1 MELII
6 KILTGKRK
14 GQEIFLQPESGAKE
28 NIALPYLLETDAI
41 SLNLKSQEPYSAV
54 ILLMDDSEYLFHES
68 AINAPFF
75 RYSLMPKSMANGS
88 YQSLFFNYF
97 GVANI
102 ALKLTTRSGEIQ
114 FISFGNIEVL
124 ARKLTAEQA
133 TFMVDFILQESGGD
147 LYSCLSATR
156 LSADHSDGGETP
168 QAIFNKLLKTIK
180 TLEDI
185 LPSIINRP
193 ITRVSSETR
202 MQNGYQVSDIDEQGL
217 AWLNEN
223 ISVLEETDDSDRAH
237 LHYDNTY
244 YLAQEIQTPVIIEH
258 TDINEN
264 RAIYGFLLELKRIVN
279 KLETESPTQ
288 PKNQVNQHE
297 EGYRSFYSVMG
308 RWLSKANGVE
318 MVQLSECKQRI
329 SRLIYS
335 FNKYIPVS
343 FPNKGLP
350 VLTQKAK
357 ANRFYTTIFR
367 SMMEWYRFNKI
378 DWRSQEML
386 FAIKNIPKL
395 FEYYTILKVRADLS
409 LICDTNTSPQTN
421 SSSILQVSYREN
433 LVKLY
438 YEPNYWM
445 VGHNNALG
453 EKYLNTEIRTFEQTS
468 SVKGF
473 KPSSHENRRRAPD
486 IVIELT
492 PPKGDALL
500 LILDAKYS
508 KMKTAYEERLPECI
522 IKYVHGIHGINGT
535 SPVKAMILISP
546 TQDIKATLADMH
558 VSPYGLFDDKAVIP
572 VLGVQGVQLSNQ
584 TTEKN
589 DFTLRHT
596 LEHLLNLVSSKEPV
610 NKLI

>member
-6 KILTGKRK
+6 NVLTGKRK
-14 GQEIFLQPESGAKE
+14 KQEVVLQPERGDKKTK
-28 NIALPYLLETDAI
+28 ALPYLLETEAI
-41 SLNLKSQEPYSAV
+41 SLKLESKEPYSTV

-68 AINAPFF
+68 AMNADFF
-75 RYSLMPKSMANGS
+75 HYKLMPKSIANGH

-102 ALKLTTRSGEIQ
+102 TLKLVTVSGETQ
-114 FISFGNIEVL
+114 FISFGNIEIL
-124 ARKLTAEQA
+124 ARKLTTEQA
-133 TFMVDFILQESGGD
+133 TSMIDFILQESGGD

-156 LSADHSDGGETP
+156 MTADYNEGGSTP
-168 QAIFNKLLKTIK
+168 QFVLNKLLKTIK
-180 TLEDI
+180 TLENI
-185 LPSIINRP
+185 LPSVINRP

-202 MQNGYQVSDIDEQGL
+202 MQNGYQVSSIDEQGL

-223 ISVLEETDDSDRAH
+223 ISVLEETDDSERAH

-244 YLAQEIQTPVIIEH
+244 YLAREIQTPVIIEH

-279 KLETESPTQ
+279 KLEVESPAQ

-297 EGYRSFYSVMG
+297 EGFRSFYSVMG
-308 RWLSKANGVE
+308 RRLSKANGVE
-318 MVQLSECKQRI
+318 ILQLIECKKRI
-329 SRLIYS
+329 SHLIYF

-343 FPNKGLP
+343 FPSKGLP

-367 SMMEWYRFNKI
+367 SMVEWYQFNKI
-378 DWRSQEML
+378 DWRGQEML
-386 FAIKNIPKL
+386 FSIKSIPKL
-395 FEYYTILKVRADLS
+395 FEYYTVLKVRADLK
-409 LICDTNTSPQTN
+409 LICEINNSPQIN
-421 SSSILQVSYREN
+421 SNSIFQASYRET
-433 LVKLY
+433 LVELY

-453 EKYLNTEIRTFEQTS
+453 EKYYNTEIRKFEQTTS
-468 SVKGF
+468 GKGF
-473 KPSSHENRRRAPD
+473 KPSSHQDRRRSPD

-492 PPKGDALL
+492 PPKGDSLL
-500 LILDAKYS
+500 LVLDAKYS

-522 IKYVHGIHGINGT
+522 VKYVHGIHGEHGS

-546 TQDIKATLADMH
+546 TQESIATLADMH
-558 VSPYGLFDDKAVIP
+558 APPYGLFDDKPVIP
-572 VLGVQGVQLSNQ
+572 VLGVQGVQLNNESI
-584 TTEKN
+584 ESGE
-589 DFTLRHT
+589 FTLRHT
-596 LEHLLNLVSSKEPV
+596 LENLLNLNSSHKC
-610 NKLI
+610 ITQ

>member
-1 MELII
+1 MELVI

-14 GQEIFLQPESGAKE
+14 GQDILLHQESDDKK
-28 NIALPYLLETDAI
+28 NTSLPYLLEMDAL
-41 SLNLKSQEPYSAV
+41 SFHLKSKETYSSVA
-54 ILLMDDSEYLFHES
+54 LLMDDSEYFFHES
-68 AINAPFF
+68 ATNNY
-75 RYSLMPKSMANGS
+75 RLMPKSRANGG
-88 YQSLFFNYF
+88 YEALFYNYF
-97 GVANI
+97 GIANI
-102 ALKLTTRSGEIQ
+102 ALKLTNEAGKAQ
-114 FISFGNIEVL
+114 FISFGNIEIL

-156 LSADHSDGGETP
+156 RSASHSNGGDQP

-244 YLAQEIQTPVIIEH
+244 YLAQEIQTSVIIEH
-258 TDINEN
+258 TDIDEN

-318 MVQLSECKQRI
+318 IAQLNECKQRI

-343 FPNKGLP
+343 FPNNGLP

-378 DWRSQEML
+378 DWRGQEML

-395 FEYYTILKVRADLS
+395 FEYYTVLKVRADLS
-409 LICDTNTSPQTN
+409 LICDINANSQAN
-421 SSSILQVSYREN
+421 SSSIFQAYFQEN
-433 LVKLY
+433 LVELY
-438 YEPNYWM
+438 YEPKYWM
-445 VGHNNALG
+445 IGHNNALG
-453 EKYLNTEIRTFEQTS
+453 EKYLNTEIREFEQTAS
-468 SVKGF
+468 DKGF
-473 KPSSHENRRRAPD
+473 NPSSHIYRRREPD

-492 PPKGDALL
+492 PPVGDSILL
-500 LILDAKYS
+500 VLDAKYS
-508 KMKTAYEERLPECI
+508 EMKTAYKERLPGCI
-522 IKYVHGIHGINGT
+522 VKYVHGIHGINGT

-558 VSPYGLFDDKAVIP
+558 TPPYGLFDDKAVIP

-584 TTEKN
+584 TIEKN

-596 LEHLLNLVSSKEPV
+596 LEHLLNLVSSTEPV
-610 NKLI
+610 SKLI